1 MYHSDNNPINN
12 GKLEES
18 KVVCVHIVKIF
29 EVDEELINDK
39 WKHLV
44 QVARTE

>member
-1 MYHSDNNPINN
+1 MYHSDYYPINN

-18 KVVCVHIVKIF
+18 KVVYVHIVKIF
-29 EVDEELINDK
+29 EVDEEVINDK